1 MTPNLRLPKILEL
14 LRRDGAARVE
24 DLATRLDVTAQ
35 TIRRDLAELADA
47 GAVERVHGG
56 AVLRGGGVNL
66 AYAQRR
72 ALAAEAKAAI
82 ARACAAEIAPDCT
95 LFLNIGTTTE
105 AVAQEL
111 AGHGSLR
118 IFTNNTNIAAQ
129 LAMSAE
135 VVLTGGQL
143 RASDGGLVGPLA
155 VQAVQALRPDL
166 AVIGCSGI
174 ETDGEL
180 MDFDLAEVAVSQA
193 IIARARQ
200 VWVVAD
206 ATKMH
211 RSAPARIGTL
221 AQVARLYTDA
231 PLAPELAA
239 LCRQWGTRVITAPA
253 DSPPAP

>member
-14 LRRDGAARVE
+14 IRRDGLARVE
-24 DLATRLDVTAQ
+24 GLAQQLNVTAQ
-35 TIRRDLAELADA
+35 TIRRDLAELAEA

-56 AVLRGGGVNL
+56 AVVRGGGVNL

-72 ALAAEAKAAI
+72 ALAAPAKAAI
-82 ARACAAEIAPDCT
+82 ARACAADIPADAT

-111 AGHGSLR
+111 AGHMGLR
-118 IFTNNTNIAAQ
+118 VFTNNMNIAAQ
-129 LAMSAE
+129 LAASAE
-135 VVLTGGQL
+135 VVLTGGQV
-143 RASDGGLVGPLA
+143 RASDGGLVGPIALRA
-155 VQAVQALRPDL
+155 VDAVRPDL
-166 AVIGCSGI
+166 AVVGCSAI
-174 ETDGEL
+174 EPDGDL

-206 ATKMH
+206 ASKMH
-211 RSAPARIGTL
+211 RAAPARFGTL

-231 PLAPELAA
+231 ALAPELAA

-253 DSPPAP
+253 DSLPAP